1 MALRPTGLIDSSPS
15 SEKKFHAISHKTLT
29 RRAGLSAT
37 AEPAGSISRN
47 ASPMNRR
54 PSPNL
59 VGTDGSRLPS
69 RIHSQAKIGAST
81 MTKKGC
87 TTCNQEEG
95 NSKPNRCRSVLRSA
109 KSASDDPAASYP
121 AQNRMA
127 NKNSTKMAPIRPHSA
142 AGEP

>member
-1 MALRPTGLIDSSPS
+1 
-15 SEKKFHAISHKTLT
+15 
-29 RRAGLSAT
+29 
-37 AEPAGSISRN
+37 
-47 ASPMNRR
+47 MNRR

-69 RIHSQAKIGAST
+69 RIQSQAKIGAST

-127 NKNSTKMAPIRPHSA
+127 NKNSTKMAPIRPHSGPVNPRTPA
-142 AGEP
+142 ACTGVAVTCATGATARARASAAILSRAGCR